1 MPDTPRVDDDEP
13 APLIWRWLPLRL
25 ALALLPIAPTF
36 TVLFFNVGP
45 FIRSVAALTL
55 GVTLVSPPTGLLLT
69 AAIAPFGELIA
80 AAIGAT
86 NFRVSEVVVLAFLS
100 GWLLRWPPDRRGP
113 RVAAPTA
120 GWLLAIAVAA
130 SIAGLAWQLGRYPG
144 ELPGEVDQLVHGYF
158 YSFEPIGLVNGA
170 RLLGGL
176 ALAPATVILF
186 RRS

>member
-55 GVTLVSPPTGLLLT
+55 GVTLVSPPAGLLLT
-69 AAIAPFGELIA
+69 AAIAPFGELMA

-86 NFRVSEVVVLAFLS
+86 NFRLTEVVVLAFLS
-100 GWLLRWPPDRRGP
+100 GWLLRWLPDRRGP
-113 RVAAPTA
+113 RVAAPAA
-120 GWLLAIAVAA
+120 GWLFAITVAA

-144 ELPGEVDQLVHGYF
+144 GLPGEIDRLVHGYF
-158 YSFEPIGLVNGA
+158 YWFSAI
-170 RLLGGL
+170 
-176 ALAPATVILF
+176 APANGPRPLDGL
-186 RRS
+186 